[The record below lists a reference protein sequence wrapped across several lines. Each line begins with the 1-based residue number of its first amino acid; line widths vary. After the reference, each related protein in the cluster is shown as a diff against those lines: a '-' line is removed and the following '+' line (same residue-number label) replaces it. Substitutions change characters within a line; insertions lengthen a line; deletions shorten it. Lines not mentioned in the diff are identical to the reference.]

1 MKFTKLA
8 LTLLCTTVLFCG
20 CAKDNSIAL
29 KINDKPIS
37 KTEFYDDYNKIKNVQ
52 LKNLPK
58 EMKKENS
65 YPSLMIKREFL
76 NGLIAR
82 ELLVQEFEKRKITA
96 SEEEIKAQKD
106 NLIKQVGSLE
116 TFNNLLKEN
125 GISEEKLNSDMMNE
139 VRIEKLYQS
148 IKKENVSDKEVEK
161 FYRENK
167 AKFDL
172 PQRVKAAHIL
182 FKTGENE
189 IRSAI
194 VAADKDAKLSQEELD
209 KKVKEEIV
217 KVEKLVNEVRQ
228 KAVNNPKSFAQLA
241 KEYSQDLVSAQQG
254 GDLGYI
260 VKEQVVPE
268 FGEVAFK
275 QKVGTISQPVK
286 SQFGTHIIYVTD
298 KVAAGVQ
305 PLSEVKADLKQYLT
319 IQKKTQTMKQFVEG
333 LKSKAKIEYV
343 DQSLN
348 PLSLERD
355 IQEAITKQKELEQKA
370 SIPKSKLKI
379 LEKMKK
385 ENDKK

>member
-1 MKFTKLA
+1 MRFTKLA
-8 LTLLCTTVLFCG
+8 LTLLCSTVLFCG
-20 CAKDNSIAL
+20 CTKDNSIAL
-29 KINDKPIS
+29 KINDETIS
-37 KTEFYDDYNKIKNVQ
+37 KKEFYDDYNRIKNAQ

-58 EMKKENS
+58 EMKKEDG

-76 NGLIAR
+76 NGVIAR

-96 SEEEIKAQKD
+96 SEEEIKAQKE

-148 IKKENVSDKEVEK
+148 IKKENVSDKEVER
-161 FYRENK
+161 FYKENK
-167 AKFDL
+167 SKFDL
-172 PQRVKAAHIL
+172 PQRVKASHIL
-182 FKTGENE
+182 FKTSENE

-194 VAADKDAKLSQEELD
+194 VAADKEAKLSQEELD
-209 KKVKEEIV
+209 KKVKEEIARI
-217 KVEKLVNEVRQ
+217 EKLVNEVRQ
-228 KAVNNPKSFAQLA
+228 KAVNNPKLFAQLA
-241 KEYSQDLVSAQQG
+241 KEYSQDLGSAQQG

-305 PLSEVKADLKQYLT
+305 PLSEVKADLKQYLAM
-319 IQKKTQTMKQFVEG
+319 QKKAQTMKEFVEG

-348 PLSLERD
+348 PLNLERD
-355 IQEAITKQKELEQKA
+355 IQGAIAKQKELEQKVGA
-370 SIPKSKLKI
+370 PKSKLKK
-379 LEKMKK
+379 LDKLKK
-385 ENDKK
+385 ESDKK

>member
-172 PQRVKAAHIL
+172 PQRVKASHIL

-319 IQKKTQTMKQFVEG
+319 IQKKAQTMKQFVEG

-379 LEKMKK
+379 LDKMKK

>member
-37 KTEFYDDYNKIKNVQ
+37 KTEFYDDYNKIKNIQ

-172 PQRVKAAHIL
+172 PQRVKASHIL

-319 IQKKTQTMKQFVEG
+319 IQKKAQTMKQFVEG

-379 LEKMKK
+379 LDKMKK